1 MRMSHIY
8 QPLMLLE
15 LLGRHSPAPAQD
27 VARRILGEDVTQI
40 DYYTERVKRMVGK
53 VLTGNGITAYA
64 NGAYSLIGADE
75 LSEEERDELQQ
86 LCRQRLDIFR
96 AQRGEE
102 VFAHRSRNRTAISGS
117 IKYQVLSRARG
128 RCECC
133 GAHEHQRALE
143 VDHIVPKNHGGSD
156 DISNLQALCFR
167 CNAGKR
173 DTDTTDF
180 RGVQA
185 SYRYRQEGCVFC
197 ELEVTQTNQ
206 NPLQLLADSTGERGA
221 SCIQSCH
228 FFNLVGKPKRSSR
241 LLHEPELMVCEVLR
255 IQMSGKKSRS
265 STSDSY
271 RFTNASGSAANLQEF
286 DDGIWKAEILRSNEQ
301 WSINDDKLVYTKTSK
316 KKTTTT
322 IYNDPDGDGIY
333 TFFSTSSLKTT
344 RKRKTSGRDS
354 ITGSHNNEQSDSS
367 LHSRGE
373 IHTQDGYRFSLSGGA
388 VTNLQEYD
396 DGRWKNEKIDGNET
410 WSFDGTNLLQNEVK
424 RFGIEVSTY
433 SDADGDGIFTKVS
446 EIFNP
451 NM

>member
-1 MRMSHIY
+1 
-8 QPLMLLE
+8 
-15 LLGRHSPAPAQD
+15 
-27 VARRILGEDVTQI
+27 
-40 DYYTERVKRMVGK
+40 
-53 VLTGNGITAYA
+53 
-64 NGAYSLIGADE
+64 
-75 LSEEERDELQQ
+75 
-86 LCRQRLDIFR
+86 
-96 AQRGEE
+96 
-102 VFAHRSRNRTAISGS
+102 
-117 IKYQVLSRARG
+117 
-128 RCECC
+128 
-133 GAHEHQRALE
+133 
-143 VDHIVPKNHGGSD
+143 
-156 DISNLQALCFR
+156 
-167 CNAGKR
+167 
-173 DTDTTDF
+173 
-180 RGVQA
+180 
-185 SYRYRQEGCVFC
+185 
-197 ELEVTQTNQ
+197 
-206 NPLQLLADSTGERGA
+206 
-221 SCIQSCH
+221 
-228 FFNLVGKPKRSSR
+228 
-241 LLHEPELMVCEVLR
+241 
-255 IQMSGKKSRS
+255 MSGKKSRS

-301 WSINDDKLVYTKTSK
+301 WSINDDKLVHTKTSK

-333 TFFSTSSLKTT
+333 TFFSTSFLKTT